1 MPATAA
7 AGCPPGE
14 GTAMARAPI
23 NGATLAWAR
32 AAMRL
37 EPEDIAKA
45 AGTTL
50 EKARGFE
57 SEEVEPTL
65 RQLEKIAKKLDR
77 TMAFFF
83 TAPPAAVDVPDAPDF
98 RGRGEEALPPLLAR
112 EMRRAEQY
120 REVMLDLQGKPE
132 HAVRAGSVSW
142 ETAQKRA
149 TELRTRLGLRE
160 DFVPQMSDMSKVLN
174 FWRDLLERN
183 GYLIFQTT
191 RIPLSVFRGLSI
203 HHDHL
208 PVILLNGADSHAGKV
223 FTIFHE
229 IAHLAN
235 KTSGLCDLDRH
246 VNEEAVANAFAANFL
261 MPSGQVRGFVE
272 ECAEGGLGLARKM
285 GKVFKVSLLAA
296 GVRLRTLRF
305 INDDELET
313 LREESDAAWGEYR
326 TAQKASPGGPP
337 AWQLRYRDLGKPY
350 IGAVAKAVEDDR
362 ADLLDASYLLNAR
375 IPMVEQM
382 FEEYYRSE
390 AG

>member
-1 MPATAA
+1 
-7 AGCPPGE
+7 
-14 GTAMARAPI
+14 MASAPI

-37 EPEDIAKA
+37 EPADIAKA

-57 SEEVEPTL
+57 SGEAEPTL
-65 RQLEKIAKKLDR
+65 KQLEKIAKKLDR

-83 TAPPAAVDVPDAPDF
+83 TAPPVAVDVPDAPDF
-98 RGRGEEALPPLLAR
+98 RGRGEEAPPPLLVR

-120 REVMLDLQGKPE
+120 RDAMLDLQGSPE
-132 HAVRAGSVSW
+132 HVTRVGPVTWGTLQRRA
-142 ETAQKRA
+142 A
-149 TELRTRLGLRE
+149 ELRAQLGLQE
-160 DFVPQMSDMSKVLN
+160 GFVPKMRDMSKVLN
-174 FWRDLLERN
+174 FWCDLLERN
-183 GYLIFQTT
+183 GYLIFQAT
-191 RIPLSVFRGLSI
+191 RISLSVFRGLSI

-229 IAHLAN
+229 VAHLAN
-235 KTSGLCDLDRH
+235 RTSGLCDLDQH
-246 VNEEAVANAFAANFL
+246 VNEEVIANAFAANFL
-261 MPSGQVRGFVE
+261 MPGGQVGAFVE
-272 ECAEGGLGLARKM
+272 GCDENGLELARKM

-305 INDDELET
+305 INDDELEA
-313 LREESDAAWGEYR
+313 LRGESDAVWSEYR
-326 TAQKASPGGPP
+326 ADQKASPGGPP
-337 AWQLRYRDLGKPY
+337 AWRVRYRDLGRAY

-362 ADLLDASYLLNAR
+362 ADWLDASYLLNAR

-390 AG
+390 AS

>member
-1 MPATAA
+1 
-7 AGCPPGE
+7 
-14 GTAMARAPI
+14 MARVPI
-23 NGATLAWAR
+23 NGTTLAWAR

-37 EPEDIAKA
+37 EPADIAKA

-57 SEEVEPTL
+57 SGEVEPTL
-65 RQLEKIAKKLDR
+65 KQLEKIAKKLDR

-83 TAPPAAVDVPDAPDF
+83 TAPPAVVDVPDTPDF
-98 RGRGEEALPPLLAR
+98 RGRGEELLPPILAR

-120 REVMLDLQGKPE
+120 RDAMLDLQGKPE
-132 HAVRAGSVSW
+132 RVVRVGSVTR
-142 ETAQKRA
+142 ETLQRRA
-149 TELRTRLGLRE
+149 VELRTQLDLRG
-160 DFVPQMSDMSKVLN
+160 DFVPQMRDMSRVLN
-174 FWRDLLERN
+174 FWCDLLERN
-183 GYLIFQTT
+183 GYLIFQAT

-261 MPSGQVRGFVE
+261 MPSGQVGAFVE
-272 ECAEGGLGLARKM
+272 GCGENGLELARKM

-305 INDDELET
+305 INDDELEA
-313 LREESDAAWGEYR
+313 LREESDVAWSEHQA
-326 TAQKASPGGPP
+326 AQKANPGGPP
-337 AWQLRYRDLGKPY
+337 AWRLRYRDLGRAY

-362 ADLLDASYLLNAR
+362 ADWLDASYLLNAR

-390 AG
+390 AS

>member
-1 MPATAA
+1 
-7 AGCPPGE
+7 
-14 GTAMARAPI
+14 MARVPI

-37 EPEDIAKA
+37 EPADIAKA

-57 SEEVEPTL
+57 SGDVEPTL
-65 RQLEKIAKKLDR
+65 KQLEKIAKKLDR

-83 TAPPAAVDVPDAPDF
+83 TAPPAVVDVPDTPDF
-98 RGRGEEALPPLLAR
+98 RGRGEEPLPPNLAR

-120 REVMLDLQGKPE
+120 RDAMLDLQGKPE
-132 HAVRAGSVSW
+132 RVVRVGSVTR
-142 ETAQKRA
+142 ETLQRRA
-149 TELRTRLGLRE
+149 AELRTQFDLRG
-160 DFVPQMSDMSKVLN
+160 DFVPQMHDMSRVLN
-174 FWRDLLERN
+174 FWCDLLERN

-246 VNEEAVANAFAANFL
+246 VNEEAIANAFAANFL
-261 MPSGQVRGFVE
+261 MPSGQVRAFVE
-272 ECAEGGLGLARKM
+272 GCGENGLELARKM

-296 GVRLRTLRF
+296 GVRLCTLRF

-313 LREESDAAWGEYR
+313 LREESDAAWNEHQA
-326 TAQKASPGGPP
+326 AQKANPGGPP
-337 AWQLRYRDLGKPY
+337 AWRLRYRDLGRAY

-362 ADLLDASYLLNAR
+362 ADWLDASYLLNAR
-375 IPMVEQM
+375 IPTVEKM

-390 AG
+390 ASQL